1 MSLIKW
7 NKGNDFPLSSFV
19 DDFFRDDFFSLKPF
33 EVNNFF
39 PATNIEETE
48 KSFNIEL
55 AIPGMEKEDI
65 NVELENGLLVISAEK
80 EESKEESDKKFT
92 RKEYNYNS
100 FRRSFTLPEN
110 VKEEDIVA
118 EYDKGILKLVVPKT
132 KMEITKT
139 KKINVS

>member
-19 DDFFRDDFFSLKPF
+19 DDFFRDDFFSMKPI

-39 PATNIEETE
+39 PAANIEETE

-55 AIPGMEKEDI
+55 AIPGMKKEDI
-65 NVELENGLLVISAEK
+65 NVELENGLLIISAEK
-80 EESKEESDKKFT
+80 EETKEESEKKFT
-92 RKEYNYNS
+92 RKEYSYNS
-100 FRRSFTLPEN
+100 FKRSFTLPEN

-132 KMEITKT
+132 KMAITKA